1 MVSSSVNELDITHLE
16 YLSKCFEGVPA
27 MGRQI
32 PSRKVPETHKLYGE
46 IGKLQR
52 SEMIHW
58 DPCRSR
64 MQEIFKKRDS
74 AQNCSEM
81 SYSVLNT
88 YLNYLNYYLNLNT
101 YLTFHLFS
109 LSFVVWG
116 FLVSFFNKNNRYIY
130 KQTCFFF
137 SVTVLRNNIIMT
149 LYINHYIYLLKV
161 YLKMC
166 ISISVMCGYVIL

>member
-52 SEMIHW
+52 SEIIHW
-58 DPCRSR
+58 DPSRSR

-81 SYSVLNT
+81 SYSVLNKH
-88 YLNYLNYYLNLNT
+88 T